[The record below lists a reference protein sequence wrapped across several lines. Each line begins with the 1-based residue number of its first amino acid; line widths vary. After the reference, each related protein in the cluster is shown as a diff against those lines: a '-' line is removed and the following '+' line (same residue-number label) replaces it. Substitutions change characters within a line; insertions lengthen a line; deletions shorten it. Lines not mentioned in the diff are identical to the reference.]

1 MIQWCK
7 ISLVV
12 ASNEI
17 ERGKGMTRNDKP
29 EETAEWKSTLWSGQS
44 NAAGHSEGVERFVS
58 AQEDVWDVVL
68 SELRAGEKRGHWMWY
83 IFPQII
89 GLGCSYMATRYAIQ
103 DMAEAREYLSHP
115 VLGMRLCEAMSTV
128 LIHRGRKTARD
139 IFSGIDALKL
149 RSSAT
154 LFNVVSPEDVF
165 KEVLDGFYSG
175 KPCEKTLTI
184 LGLSRSMDAV

>member
-1 MIQWCK
+1 
-7 ISLVV
+7 VV

-184 LGLSRSMDAV
+184 LGLSRSVDAV